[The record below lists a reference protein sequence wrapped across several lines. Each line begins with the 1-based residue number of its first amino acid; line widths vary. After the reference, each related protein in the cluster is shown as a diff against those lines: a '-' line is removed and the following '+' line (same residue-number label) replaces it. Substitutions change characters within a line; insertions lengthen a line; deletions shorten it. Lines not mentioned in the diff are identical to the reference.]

1 MARKTGYS
9 ATMICGSTA
18 AGDPLP
24 PHFQLK
30 YEATAKWQRLNID
43 HIANYHDV
51 LGRFGF
57 DDRGKHPCT
66 FGMNKQTGMYGV
78 EIEEY
83 IRTEILPLYP
93 DAAGV
98 PGKRVIMKVD
108 SGPGSSNIEM
118 LARLRLLGCYLIL
131 SVPNTTQLYQETN
144 QGHGIF
150 KSKYRINLRKLAT
163 YRFALSKTLNI
174 SDLALIVFV
183 ETVSE
188 DCILVNAFQLAF
200 SVAKNN
206 PTWLAVGACP
216 VTRACLESKIVRH
229 QVVRDSNGVCD
240 VDADYHSELLLHVE
254 VHNKLCCGLLS
265 SRGFDSDQLRE
276 KAPSINPPA
285 VAAVAVTE

>member
-1 MARKTGYS
+1 MPIYR
-9 ATMICGSTA
+9 
-18 AGDPLP
+18 
-24 PHFQLK
+24 
-30 YEATAKWQRLNID
+30 
-43 HIANYHDV
+43 
-51 LGRFGF
+51 
-57 DDRGKHPCT
+57 
-66 FGMNKQTGMYGV
+66 
-78 EIEEY
+78 
-83 IRTEILPLYP
+83 
-93 DAAGV
+93 DAADV
-98 PGKRVIMKVD
+98 PVKQVIMKVD
-108 SGPGSSNIEM
+108 SGPGRSNIAM
-118 LARLRLLGCYLIL
+118 LTRLRLIGCYLIPR
-131 SVPNTTQLYQETN
+131 VPNTTQVAQETD
-144 QGHGIF
+144 QSYGIF
-150 KSKYRINLRKLAT
+150 KSNYWINLGKLGT
-163 YRFALSKTLNI
+163 YRFSLSETLNI

-254 VHNKLCCGLLS
+254 VHNKHSCGLLS